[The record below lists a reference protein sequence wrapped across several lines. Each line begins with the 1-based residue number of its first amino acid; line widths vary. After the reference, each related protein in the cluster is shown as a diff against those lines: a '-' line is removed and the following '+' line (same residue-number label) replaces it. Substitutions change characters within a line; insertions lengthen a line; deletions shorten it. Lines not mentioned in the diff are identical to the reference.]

1 MTEWTTLRFGR
12 PEAVTGAGGAT
23 GKLGSGGSTAGV
35 IWLRSGAV
43 AAVEVEA
50 FGAGTDND
58 DDDKSGSA
66 KMASASY
73 PNVGA
78 SNTEG
83 SIANPSLDPD
93 RTGAVVKSKSASE
106 TGLRSCKPPFRP
118 DEEVDER
125 WSSDSGEKGEPG
137 IVDGMK
143 VEGSKEGS
151 SEAAAVK
158 PWPLDGAVVD
168 DDEGGSL
175 ATSGA
180 R

>member
-35 IWLRSGAV
+35 IWLSSGAV
-43 AAVEVEA
+43 AAVEA
-50 FGAGTDND
+50 

-66 KMASASY
+66 KMASVSNPKAD
-73 PNVGA
+73 GA

-93 RTGAVVKSKSASE
+93 RTGAVEKSKSASE
-106 TGLRSCKPPFRP
+106 TGLRSCARPPFRP
-118 DEEVDER
+118 DEEVDDR

-137 IVDGMK
+137 MADGMK
-143 VEGSKEGS
+143 VEGSKEGR
-151 SEAAAVK
+151 SEAVVVK
-158 PWPLDGAVVD
+158 PLPLDGAVD
-168 DDEGGSL
+168 DDDEEGGSL